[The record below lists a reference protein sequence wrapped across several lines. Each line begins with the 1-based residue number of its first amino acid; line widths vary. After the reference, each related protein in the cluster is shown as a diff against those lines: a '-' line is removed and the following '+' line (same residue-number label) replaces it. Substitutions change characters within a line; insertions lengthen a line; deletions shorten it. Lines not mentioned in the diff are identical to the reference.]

1 MLVSMPNAFPQDSS
15 DQSARPERHCAQ
27 RTQAVCCRG
36 CWWKVCPARRR
47 EELRPE
53 YTKPKVLEGE
63 VLRTLTLDR
72 KGEFFQWNMPVDGK
86 KIRILPDFDMKNQ
99 DTWTRARNVMRKLAA
114 DQES

>member
-1 MLVSMPNAFPQDSS
+1 MLQGVLVESVP
-15 DQSARPERHCAQ
+15 
-27 RTQAVCCRG
+27 
-36 CWWKVCPARRR
+36 CPAP
-47 EELRPE
+47 EELQPE

-72 KGEFFQWNMPVDGK
+72 EGEFFQWNMPVDGK

>member
-1 MLVSMPNAFPQDSS
+1 MLQGVLVESVS
-15 DQSARPERHCAQ
+15 
-27 RTQAVCCRG
+27 
-36 CWWKVCPARRR
+36 CPAP

-53 YTKPKVLEGE
+53 YTKPMVLEGE

-72 KGEFFQWNMPVDGK
+72 EGEFFQWNMPVDGK

>member
-1 MLVSMPNAFPQDSS
+1 MLQGVLVESVP
-15 DQSARPERHCAQ
+15 
-27 RTQAVCCRG
+27 
-36 CWWKVCPARRR
+36 CPAP

-99 DTWTRARNVMRKLAA
+99 DPRPECNEETSSGSGELRQVGSGRHETHWTG
-114 DQES
+114 